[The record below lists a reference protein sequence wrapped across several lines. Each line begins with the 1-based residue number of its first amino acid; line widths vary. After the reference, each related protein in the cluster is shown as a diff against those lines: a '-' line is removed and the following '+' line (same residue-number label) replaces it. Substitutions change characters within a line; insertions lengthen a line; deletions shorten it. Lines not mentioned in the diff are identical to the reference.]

1 MTTPGKRRP
10 TSGAAVAP
18 STGSRPASSATAATV
33 ALIGRPN
40 VGKSTLFNRIA
51 GGRKAIVDE
60 RPGSTRDR
68 HFGKA
73 EWNGRAFWLVDTG
86 GLLPSSEEPM
96 DAAIRTQVEMAVASA
111 DVVLLLTEVEVGP
124 APADQEI
131 AEYLRGKGK
140 PVILV
145 VNKADQLA
153 KETRHLAFY
162 ELGLGDPVPV
172 SAATGKGVGDLLDL
186 VAAAL
191 PEAPAPEAEDAVAV
205 AVVGRP
211 NVGKSSLVNRLL
223 GEDRQIVAA
232 EPGTTRDAIDSP
244 LSYKGRSLT
253 FIDTAGLRKRGKID
267 EAVEFYA
274 LLRTQ
279 RAIERAHVCVIVVD
293 AAEGLHTQDLK
304 VAAQAW
310 DAGTGLVVAVNK
322 WDLVEKDTKTA
333 EAGRKKA
340 VERAPFLADVP
351 FLYLSALTGQRVQK
365 VLDTVVEVADAR
377 KGRVQTAEVNRAIK
391 EMIEERQPPQAGGS
405 EVKLLYGSQI
415 GEAPPT
421 FAIVSSRPDSIPES
435 YRRFVVNGL
444 RARFGFLGTPIRL
457 RFTRR
462 RREPGR

>member
-1 MTTPGKRRP
+1 MSVQDKA
-10 TSGAAVAP
+10 SGA
-18 STGSRPASSATAATV
+18 RAATV

-51 GGRKAIVDE
+51 GGRKAIVDD

-68 HFGKA
+68 NFSKA

-86 GLLPSSEEPM
+86 GLLPLSDEPM
-96 DAAIRTQVEMAVASA
+96 DAAIRRQVEMALAAA
-111 DVVLLLTEVEVGP
+111 DVVLLLVDVEVGP

-131 AEYLRGKGK
+131 AQYLRGRGK
-140 PVILV
+140 PIILV
-145 VNKADQLA
+145 ANKADALA
-153 KETRHLAFY
+153 RETRHLDFW
-162 ELGLGDPVPV
+162 ELGLGEPVPV
-172 SAATGKGVGDLLDL
+172 SAGTGKGVGDLLDL
-186 VAAAL
+186 VVAAL
-191 PEAPAPEAEDAVAV
+191 PEATEPESGGDIAV

-223 GEDRQIVAA
+223 GQERHIVAA

-244 LSYKGRSLT
+244 FEYQGRVLT
-253 FIDTAGLRKRGKID
+253 FVDTAGLRRRGKID

-279 RAIERAHVCVIVVD
+279 RAIERADVCVIVVD
-293 AAEGLHTQDLK
+293 AADGLHTQDLK

-310 DAGTGLVVAVNK
+310 EAGTGLVVAVNK

-340 VERAPFLADVP
+340 VERAAFLADVP
-351 FLYLSALTGQRVQK
+351 FEYVSALTGQRVQK
-365 VLDTVVEVADAR
+365 VLDTVIEVANAR
-377 KGRVQTAEVNRAIK
+377 VGRVQTAEVNRAIK
-391 EMIEERQPPQAGGS
+391 EIVAERQPPQVGGS
-405 EVKLLYGSQI
+405 ELKLLYGSQI

-421 FAIVSSRPDSIPES
+421 FAIVSSHPEGIPDS
-435 YRRFVVNGL
+435 YRRFVINGL
-444 RARFGFLGTPIRL
+444 RARFGFQGSPIRL

-462 RREPGR
+462 RRSSAA

>member
-1 MTTPGKRRP
+1 
-10 TSGAAVAP
+10 VN
-18 STGSRPASSATAATV
+18 AATV

-96 DAAIRTQVEMAVASA
+96 DAAIRTQVEMAVAAA
-111 DVVLLLTEVEVGP
+111 DVVLLLTEVDVGP

-153 KETRHLAFY
+153 KETRHLAFW

-172 SAATGKGVGDLLDL
+172 SAATGKGVGDLLDV

-191 PEAPAPEAEDAVAV
+191 PEAPEPETEDAVAV

-223 GEDRQIVAA
+223 GEDRHIVAP

-244 LSYKGRSLT
+244 LTYKGRTLT
-253 FIDTAGLRKRGKID
+253 FIDTAGLRRRGKID

-279 RAIERAHVCVIVVD
+279 RAIERADVCVIVVD
-293 AAEGLHTQDLK
+293 AADGLHTQDLK

-351 FLYLSALTGQRVQK
+351 FIFLSALTGQRAAK
-365 VLDTVVEVADAR
+365 VLDAVLEVAEAR
-377 KGRVQTAEVNRAIK
+377 RGRVQTAEVNRAIK
-391 EMIEERQPPQAGGS
+391 EMVAERQPPQAGGA

-421 FAIVSSRPDSIPES
+421 FAIVSSRPDSIPDS
-435 YRRFVVNGL
+435 YRRFVINGL

-462 RREPGR
+462 RRAGVA

>member
-1 MTTPGKRRP
+1 MN
-10 TSGAAVAP
+10 
-18 STGSRPASSATAATV
+18 AATV

-96 DAAIRTQVEMAVASA
+96 DAAIRTQVEMAVAAA
-111 DVVLLLTEVEVGP
+111 DVVLLLTEVDVGP

-153 KETRHLAFY
+153 KETRHLAFW

-172 SAATGKGVGDLLDL
+172 SAATGKGVGDLLDV

-191 PEAPAPEAEDAVAV
+191 PEAPEPETEDAVAV

-223 GEDRQIVAA
+223 GEDRHIVAP

-244 LSYKGRSLT
+244 LTYKGRTLT
-253 FIDTAGLRKRGKID
+253 FIDTAGLRRRGKID

-279 RAIERAHVCVIVVD
+279 RAIERADVCVIVVD
-293 AAEGLHTQDLK
+293 AADGLHTQDLK

-340 VERAPFLADVP
+340 VERAAFLADVP
-351 FLYLSALTGQRVQK
+351 FIFLSALTGQRAAK
-365 VLDTVVEVADAR
+365 VLDAVLEVAEAR
-377 KGRVQTAEVNRAIK
+377 RGRVQTAEVNRAIK
-391 EMIEERQPPQAGGS
+391 EMVAERQPPQAGGA

-421 FAIVSSRPDSIPES
+421 FAIVSSRPDSIPDS
-435 YRRFVVNGL
+435 YRRFVINGL

-462 RREPGR
+462 RRAGVA

>member
-1 MTTPGKRRP
+1 
-10 TSGAAVAP
+10 VN
-18 STGSRPASSATAATV
+18 AATV

-96 DAAIRTQVEMAVASA
+96 DAAIRTQVEMAVAAA
-111 DVVLLLTEVEVGP
+111 DVVLLLTEVDVGP

-153 KETRHLAFY
+153 KETRHLAFW

-172 SAATGKGVGDLLDL
+172 SAATGKGVGDLLDV

-191 PEAPAPEAEDAVAV
+191 PEAPEPETEDAVAV

-223 GEDRQIVAA
+223 GEDRHIVAP

-244 LSYKGRSLT
+244 LTYKSRTLT
-253 FIDTAGLRKRGKID
+253 FIDTAGLRRRGKID

-279 RAIERAHVCVIVVD
+279 RAIERADVCVIVVD
-293 AAEGLHTQDLK
+293 AADGLHTQDLK

-351 FLYLSALTGQRVQK
+351 FIFVSALTGQRAAK
-365 VLDTVVEVADAR
+365 VLDAVLEVAEAR
-377 KGRVQTAEVNRAIK
+377 RGRVQTAEVNRAIK
-391 EMIEERQPPQAGGS
+391 EMVAERQPPQAGGA

-421 FAIVSSRPDSIPES
+421 FAIVSSRPDSIPDS
-435 YRRFVVNGL
+435 YRRFVINGL

-462 RREPGR
+462 RRAGVA

>member
-1 MTTPGKRRP
+1 
-10 TSGAAVAP
+10 V
-18 STGSRPASSATAATV
+18 STATV

-51 GGRKAIVDE
+51 GGRSAIVDE

-73 EWNGRAFWLVDTG
+73 EWNGKAFWLVDTG
-86 GLLPSSEEPM
+86 GLLPSSDEPM
-96 DAAIRTQVEMAVASA
+96 DAAIRSQVELAVGAA

-131 AEYLRGKGK
+131 AEYLRGQGK

-145 VNKADQLA
+145 VNKADALA
-153 KETRHLAFY
+153 RETRHLSFY
-162 ELGLGDPVPV
+162 ELGLGDPIAV

-191 PEAPAPEAEDAVAV
+191 PDAPETAAENSVAV

-223 GEDRQIVAA
+223 GQDRHIVAA

-244 LSYKGRSLT
+244 FVYKGRSLT
-253 FIDTAGLRKRGKID
+253 FIDTAGLRRRGKIN

-279 RAIERAHVCVIVVD
+279 RAIERADVCVIVVD

-304 VAAQAW
+304 VAAEAW

-333 EAGRKKA
+333 EAGRRKA

-377 KGRVQTAEVNRAIK
+377 QGRVQTAEVNRAIK
-391 EMIEERQPPQAGGS
+391 EMITERQPPQAGGA

-415 GEAPPT
+415 GDAPPT

-435 YRRFVVNGL
+435 YRRFVINGL

-462 RREPGR
+462 RRTGAG

>member
-1 MTTPGKRRP
+1 MN
-10 TSGAAVAP
+10 
-18 STGSRPASSATAATV
+18 AATV

-86 GLLPSSEEPM
+86 GLLPSSDEPM
-96 DAAIRTQVEMAVASA
+96 DAAIRTQVEMAVAAA
-111 DVVLLLTEVEVGP
+111 DVVLLLTEVDVGP

-153 KETRHLAFY
+153 KETRHLAFW

-172 SAATGKGVGDLLDL
+172 SAATGKGVGDLLDV

-191 PEAPAPEAEDAVAV
+191 PEAPEPETEDAVAV

-223 GEDRQIVAA
+223 GEDRHIVAP

-244 LSYKGRSLT
+244 LTYKGRTLT
-253 FIDTAGLRKRGKID
+253 FIDTAGLRRRGKID

-279 RAIERAHVCVIVVD
+279 RAIERADVCVIVVD
-293 AAEGLHTQDLK
+293 AADGLHTQDLK

-340 VERAPFLADVP
+340 VERAAFLADVP
-351 FLYLSALTGQRVQK
+351 FIFLSALTGQRAAK
-365 VLDTVVEVADAR
+365 VLDAVLEVAEAR
-377 KGRVQTAEVNRAIK
+377 RGRVQTAEVNRAIK
-391 EMIEERQPPQAGGS
+391 EMVAERQPPQAGGA

-421 FAIVSSRPDSIPES
+421 FAIVSSRPDSIPDS
-435 YRRFVVNGL
+435 YRRFVINGL

-462 RREPGR
+462 RRAGVA